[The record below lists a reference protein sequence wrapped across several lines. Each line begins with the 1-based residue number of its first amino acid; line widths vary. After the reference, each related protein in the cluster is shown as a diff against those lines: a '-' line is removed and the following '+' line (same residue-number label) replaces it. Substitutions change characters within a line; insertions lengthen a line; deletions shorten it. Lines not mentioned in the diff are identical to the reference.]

1 VRGRSFLPVRLAADS
16 VVCVVLIK
24 RHRVAQC
31 LGVAYVNLEILA
43 SIRTSNGVPKWNR
56 EMFVSHLDGRMD
68 ILRNASVRVQGNGW
82 VADGYLGRRLKPTLL
97 RKAS

>member
-1 VRGRSFLPVRLAADS
+1 ML
-16 VVCVVLIK
+16 
-24 RHRVAQC
+24 AQC
-31 LGVAYVNLEILA
+31 LRVAYVNLEILA

-82 VADGYLGRRLKPTLL
+82 GC
-97 RKAS
+97 